1 MRPPSHF
8 LLRPL
13 ICTTIFLSIVRLLA
27 TRAQA
32 WDFLARPIRKKK
44 RYLFTTDVHLYLW
57 SFMTKNNA
65 ALT

>member
-44 RYLFTTDVHLYLW
+44 DIFSLQMFIFICGP
-57 SFMTKNNA
+57 S
-65 ALT
+65 